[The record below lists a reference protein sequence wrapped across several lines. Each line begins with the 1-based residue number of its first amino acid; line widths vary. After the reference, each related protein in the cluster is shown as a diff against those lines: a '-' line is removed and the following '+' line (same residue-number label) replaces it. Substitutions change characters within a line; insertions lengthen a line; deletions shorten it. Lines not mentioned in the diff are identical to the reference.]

1 MGKVIFLFGL
11 VFFFISCSKKD
22 NDEIISNSE
31 DLLVS
36 EESTEENKILIEGKS
51 FCENGFAGIYPCK
64 GYDLLSRI
72 PLDYFGSLEGNDSWG
87 WTDSLDG
94 KEYALMGLDDGTVFI
109 DISNPTVPLYLGKL
123 PTATVNSSWRDI
135 KVYNDHAFIV
145 SEAPGHGLQVFDLS
159 KLRSSETE
167 QIFEPDFHFKSFGN
181 AHNIAINEESG
192 FAYVLGSNLF
202 DGGPAFIDINSPK
215 NPSIVGG
222 YSFSSYTHDAQV
234 VKYKGPDKRFKGKEI
249 LFGSNSIGGE
259 NNQVI
264 ILDVTDKKK
273 PELISSIEYSNSGYT
288 HQGWLSDDH
297 KYFFLGDELDEIII
311 GHRTKTRVFDIL
323 DLENPVIHHTYYG
336 QTVSIDHNLY
346 IKGSEFYMA
355 NYTSGMR
362 VIDINN
368 IEDKE
373 MEEIG
378 FFDTYTS
385 DNSTNF
391 FGAWNVFPFFSSG
404 VILISDINS
413 GLFLVKS
420 SNEL

>member
-1 MGKVIFLFGL
+1 MRKVIFLFGF
-11 VFFFISCSKKD
+11 VFLFNSCLKKD
-22 NDEIISNSE
+22 NDEIISNSD
-31 DLLVS
+31 DLSKSIEL
-36 EESTEENKILIEGKS
+36 TDKDKIIIEGKS
-51 FCENGFAGIYPCK
+51 VCENGFAGIYPCK

-72 PLDYFGSLEGNDSWG
+72 PIEFFGSMEGNDSWG

-94 KEYALMGLDDGTVFI
+94 KEYALMGLDDGTAFI
-109 DISNPTVPLYLGKL
+109 DISNPESPIYLGKL

-135 KVYNDHAFIV
+135 KIFNDYAFIV

-159 KLRSSETE
+159 KLRSGETE
-167 QIFEPDFHFKSFGN
+167 QAFEADFHFKSFGN
-181 AHNIAINEESG
+181 AHNIAINNDSG

-202 DGGPAFIDINSPK
+202 DGGPAFIDINSPI

-234 VKYKGPDKRFKGKEI
+234 IKYNGPDNRFKGKEI
-249 LFGSNSIGGE
+249 LFGSNSLGGE
-259 NNQVI
+259 NNQII
-264 ILDVTDKKK
+264 ILDVTDKKS
-273 PELISSIEYSNSGYT
+273 PELISSTEYSNSGYT

-297 KYFFLGDELDEIII
+297 KYFFLGDELDEIIL
-311 GHRTKTRVFDIL
+311 GHRTKTRVFDIIN
-323 DLENPVIHHTYYG
+323 LENPIIYHNYYG
-336 QTVSIDHNLY
+336 QTSSIDHNIY
-346 IKGSEFYMA
+346 IKGSNCYMA

-362 VIDINN
+362 VVDIKN

-378 FFDTYTS
+378 FFDTYS
-385 DNSTNF
+385 LDNSTNF
-391 FGAWNVFPFFSSG
+391 YGAWNVFPFFSSG
-404 VILISDINS
+404 VILISDTNS